1 MTASEHAPPPVP
13 AGEDTI
19 APADLAARLAA
30 GPLDLVD
37 VRTGAE
43 YRAQRVRGAR
53 HVPLDSLDPRKVAE
67 GRAPDARGPTYLL
80 CKGGSRAR
88 MAATKLRGAGVACVV
103 VEGGTDACV
112 KAALP
117 TEQDA
122 GRRVWAI
129 ERQVRFIA
137 GLLVLTGVALGAF
150 VHPYGYGLAAF
161 IGAGLTFAGATDIC
175 GMALVLGRCPWN
187 R

>member
-1 MTASEHAPPPVP
+1 MSASDRAAMP
-13 AGEDTI
+13 AARGEDSI
-19 APADLAARLAA
+19 SPADLASRLAV

-43 YRAQRVRGAR
+43 FRAERVRGAR
-53 HVPLDSLDPRKVAE
+53 HVPLDSLDPRTVAA
-67 GRAPDARGPTYLL
+67 GRASDARGPTYLL

-88 MAATKLRGAGVACVV
+88 MAATKLRAAGIACVV
-103 VEGGTDACV
+103 VDGGTDACV

-117 TEQDA
+117 TERDSV
-122 GRRVWAI
+122 RRVWPL
-129 ERQVRFIA
+129 ERQVRLIA

-161 IGAGLTFAGATDIC
+161 VGAGLTFAGATDIC
-175 GMALVLGRCPWN
+175 GMALLLGRCPWN